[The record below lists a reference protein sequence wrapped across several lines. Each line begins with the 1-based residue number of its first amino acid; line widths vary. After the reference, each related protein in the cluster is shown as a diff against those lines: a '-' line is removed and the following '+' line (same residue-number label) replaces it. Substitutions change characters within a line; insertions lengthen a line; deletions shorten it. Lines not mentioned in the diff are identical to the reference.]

1 MCGSLRS
8 RLLFTYLLV
17 SGLVLV
23 LVVASLVFLMLR
35 TPYTNRIVYQRLD
48 DLVGRI
54 AYMEWEG
61 LSESRVD
68 MIQTAVERLDEK
80 LQVRI
85 LILDPGHQ
93 VLADSRPEE
102 GAPQPGFMREKG
114 NGNQPLQGEFRDTT
128 NKRWLW
134 VAAPLDHGRTIV
146 LASLRPV
153 LRSLLVLAKELIV
166 PLMETALVA
175 LFASVLLAWI
185 TSRWV
190 TAPLDNMV
198 EASKDVAAGNYDRDI
213 SLDGP
218 EEVRSLAIAFNN
230 MAHRVKASQQMERDF
245 VANVSHELKTPLT
258 SIKGFSQAILDGAVD
273 NVAAREHAARVI
285 YDEAN
290 RLHRLVEDLLDLA
303 KIDSRQIEF
312 GRKPVNLG
320 LLVRNVI
327 EKLSLRAAEKGI
339 DITDRLPE
347 LPIIIGDGDRLA
359 QVLTNLCDNAIQ
371 HTPEGKTV
379 CVHGET
385 EGNWVLIHVD
395 DSGPGIPPSELSRIF
410 ERFYQIDK
418 ARKHGKGQGSG
429 LGLAI
434 SREIVRAHGGRL
446 VAQSVAGYGSRFS
459 LSLPIVQPGDETLVS
474 SQS

>member
-1 MCGSLRS
+1 
-8 RLLFTYLLV
+8 
-17 SGLVLV
+17 
-23 LVVASLVFLMLR
+23 
-35 TPYTNRIVYQRLD
+35 
-48 DLVGRI
+48 
-54 AYMEWEG
+54 
-61 LSESRVD
+61 
-68 MIQTAVERLDEK
+68 
-80 LQVRI
+80 
-85 LILDPGHQ
+85 
-93 VLADSRPEE
+93 
-102 GAPQPGFMREKG
+102 
-114 NGNQPLQGEFRDTT
+114 
-128 NKRWLW
+128 
-134 VAAPLDHGRTIV
+134 
-146 LASLRPV
+146 
-153 LRSLLVLAKELIV
+153 
-166 PLMETALVA
+166 
-175 LFASVLLAWI
+175 
-185 TSRWV
+185 
-190 TAPLDNMV
+190 
-198 EASKDVAAGNYDRDI
+198 
-213 SLDGP
+213 
-218 EEVRSLAIAFNN
+218 

-303 KIDSRQIEF
+303 KIDSGQIEF

-385 EGNWVLIHVD
+385 EGNWVSIHVD

-459 LSLPIVQPGDETLVS
+459 LSLPIVQPGDETLAS